1 MVLSYA
7 KGSPNVLFFRYFQ
20 LLKYSL
26 GCVKTNLKVTK
37 DHPLVIITE
46 DNANPRHASNS
57 LFMYMGRKDGHMK

>member
-37 DHPLVIITE
+37 DHPLVIIIE
-46 DNANPRHASNS
+46 DNVYPHHASNL